1 MALTRPKI
9 WDIDTN
15 IEYFVDPITVLHQGA
30 TSANVDVGFLFNRAN
45 GLVSNVALYWNESTS
60 AFVTAFTSNTGI
72 TNSNIL
78 PTTYANITT
87 GHHLP
92 GENVTYNL
100 GSPTQRWNT
109 LYISGNTIDMA
120 GHTIST
126 STGQITFSTPQGG
139 LIAGIFSTLAA
150 NANTPSTSISTG
162 TMVITGGAGISGNLY
177 VGGNLDVVG
186 TTIFRNTEVV
196 TNTEYASTINA
207 TNVYATTIGN
217 IGANVIGTGT
227 YLTSL
232 TATNVLGTVAT
243 ANISYYDNIS
253 ATTTNATYYPAIFSQ
268 ASGNVVNNTS
278 TGLTFNPSTSTL
290 NTGTVLATT
299 INASTIGNT
308 GAVYTGSTLSLS
320 SWANIAGPLV
330 VTNNTAVQAIQVAG
344 TSTKG
349 GAGYHDFLLITNQGG
364 GTNPNKTFRLNST
377 GGLEIINSAYSNN
390 IFTLTDAGVLTVPQ
404 ISASGSTGTSGQVL
418 SSTGSG
424 LQWVASGGFSGG
436 AVPNQTTFA
445 SNIVAAS
452 GTASTNSTTGAVVVL
467 GGVGVSG
474 NVWAG
479 QVYATNNG
487 NGTNFAVGDDS
498 WIGDINVA
506 NTMGIKGQQDGT
518 QGYIVFGNTNNTNYI
533 GRSGSN
539 PITVTGA
546 FNITGTTTTAAVTSS
561 GTIIA
566 STLNAGTIGNI
577 GALITG
583 TLQTAA
589 QTNITSVGTLSALT
603 VTGNIV
609 GGGIRSTT
617 SSSVPVTPT
626 VGDIWYST
634 TDDTIYRYTNDGSSS
649 YWLDVTGP
657 TVANVIAMSTLTVTG
672 DVLAKNVLNP
682 FLLAGM

>member
-1 MALTRPKI
+1 M
-9 WDIDTN
+9 
-15 IEYFVDPITVLHQGA
+15 
-30 TSANVDVGFLFNRAN
+30 
-45 GLVSNVALYWNESTS
+45 
-60 AFVTAFTSNTGI
+60 
-72 TNSNIL
+72 
-78 PTTYANITT
+78 
-87 GHHLP
+87 
-92 GENVTYNL
+92 
-100 GSPTQRWNT
+100 
-109 LYISGNTIDMA
+109 
-120 GHTIST
+120 
-126 STGQITFSTPQGG
+126 
-139 LIAGIFSTLAA
+139 
-150 NANTPSTSISTG
+150 
-162 TMVITGGAGISGNLY
+162 
-177 VGGNLDVVG
+177 
-186 TTIFRNTEVV
+186 
-196 TNTEYASTINA
+196 
-207 TNVYATTIGN
+207 
-217 IGANVIGTGT
+217 
-227 YLTSL
+227 
-232 TATNVLGTVAT
+232 
-243 ANISYYDNIS
+243 
-253 ATTTNATYYPAIFSQ
+253 
-268 ASGNVVNNTS
+268 
-278 TGLTFNPSTSTL
+278 
-290 NTGTVLATT
+290 
-299 INASTIGNT
+299 
-308 GAVYTGSTLSLS
+308 
-320 SWANIAGPLV
+320 
-330 VTNNTAVQAIQVAG
+330 
-344 TSTKG
+344 
-349 GAGYHDFLLITNQGG
+349 
-364 GTNPNKTFRLNST
+364 
-377 GGLEIINSAYSNN
+377 
-390 IFTLTDAGVLTVPQ
+390 
-404 ISASGSTGTSGQVL
+404 
-418 SSTGSG
+418 
-424 LQWVASGGFSGG
+424 QWVASGGFSGG
-436 AVPNQTTFA
+436 SVPNQTTFA